1 MLEKPRLLDQL
12 RNKIRTQHYSI
23 RTEKSYVDWVKRF
36 MLFHNKRHAAEMGAA
51 EVEQFLTHLAVNGNV
66 AASTQHQALSAIL
79 FLYREVLGV
88 QLEWLEN
95 VVRAKKPQRVPV
107 VLTRDQVRAVLAR
120 LDGQHRL
127 MANLL

>member
-1 MLEKPRLLDQL
+1 M
-12 RNKIRTQHYSI
+12 
-23 RTEKSYVDWVKRF
+23 
-36 MLFHNKRHAAEMGAA
+36 
-51 EVEQFLTHLAVNGNV
+51 
-66 AASTQHQALSAIL
+66 L

-88 QLEWLEN
+88 QLAWLEN
-95 VVRAKKPQRVPV
+95 VGRAKQPQRVPV